1 MPANVQLARQQWE
14 EGHRQFRELARE
26 PRRAEQL
33 HALVDLLTER
43 LRRRVGSTFTLQE
56 LADSYQTA
64 ERWAHDTL
72 AEQAERPG
80 WPSMVVTA
88 LDAAFHLYAR
98 GARDYAP

>member
-33 HALVDLLTER
+33 HALVDLLTDQ

-64 ERWAHDTL
+64 ERWAHDRL
-72 AEQAERPG
+72 AEHDEQPG
-80 WPSMVVTA
+80 WAPLVTIA

-98 GARDYAP
+98 GARDYGP